1 MGTIHPGTGHTI
13 TIITV
18 TGVIVPTI
26 TPAAIRKERI
36 TEATVMTAMS
46 EMTMPI
52 AGIVVKKTDRRT
64 PLIVAIDVM
73 VPEVIPRPQ

>member
-36 TEATVMTAMS
+36 TEVAVMTAMS
-46 EMTMPI
+46 EMIMPI
-52 AGIVVKKTDRRT
+52 AGIVVKKTDRRI
-64 PLIVAIDVM
+64 PVIVAKGAM